1 MRERVIEIQADE
13 RLVVTVAQSSIEAGQ
28 STPENEAVQ
37 TTPAPHNSGGENNTS
52 EAENS
57 GGENGKP
64 MYIVGMEGD
73 QHFDIED
80 SHNSEYMEDQRN
92 ALRYFE
98 NAGAAFVASTGDLCQ
113 YKDKDLIA
121 FKEAYNSALPFF
133 TCMGNHDYLRIYEQ
147 KDAAH
152 QVPSGYKDFEDLWDK
167 TVQSLAKGADVH
179 YFGTSFKD
187 RLNFW
192 FEKDGDIWLFTSVD
206 YGASTER
213 YDVIRAIN
221 RLDYNDANVQ
231 LMTQYVSD
239 TQYDRSREKDYD
251 YRFYSPAVLIWVKN
265 LFEANPKK
273 RKFWQAHHFLPGKAG
288 DTFDVYKHLRMWPVP
303 ASAEIMDKSYSGCN
317 TVSGLTYWFF
327 EKLLR
332 EHQNV
337 ILSGGHSHYATGEQ
351 EDVIR
356 RAYRMTLPTGR
367 EVTPLVENVQ
377 SLDGTAYDY
386 QVYRT
391 EGSSWADAA
400 PTVHIPSLAK
410 PDKRY
415 GQTLF
420 GASEGVLM
428 EAYDNKVV
436 LKYIRFKAEGSTQY
450 KNEIVKNVELPIS
463 NDSSAVVEPTKP
475 EPSPEPEPTQD
486 GITFRIHN
494 SLSQTVRFSGKLQ
507 LYTTGAD
514 FPAFLNAPDD
524 TSDGW
529 PHWTKNSHSLAPG
542 AMTTLVLGDLLPD
555 YVGNGTTVITVYK
568 PLSDYIG
575 KKFKDADE
583 GTFDVSLAIP
593 AVKLGV
599 YIFDS
604 EKKSYSNSAF
614 MLHVKPVGETIER
627 GMIYDLYID
636 QLKSNASFDKDSGK
650 KYIIV

>member
-13 RLVVTVAQSSIEAGQ
+13 RLVVTVAPGKESEDSQG
-28 STPENEAVQ
+28 NEAVQ
-37 TTPAPHNSGGENNTS
+37 TTPAPPNSGGENNTS
-52 EAENS
+52 EAANS

-167 TVQSLAKGADVH
+167 TVQSLAKGAEVH

-221 RLDYNDANVQ
+221 RLDYNDANVR

-273 RKFWQAHHFLPGKAG
+273 RKLWQAHHFLPGKAG

-386 QVYRT
+386 QIYRT

-415 GQTLF
+415 GQTLY
-420 GASEGVLM
+420 GASDGVLM
-428 EAYDNKVV
+428 EVYQEKVV
-436 LKYIRFKAEGSTQY
+436 LKFIRFKSEGDTQY
-450 KNEIVKNVELPIS
+450 INEVIKTVELPIG
-463 NDSSAVVEPTKP
+463 NDSSAVVEPSLP

-555 YVGNGTTVITVYK
+555 YVGNGTTVSTVYK

-575 KKFKDADE
+575 KQFKAADD
-583 GTFDVSLAIP
+583 GTFDVNLSIP
-593 AVKLGV
+593 AVKLGCYV
-599 YIFDS
+599 YDA

-614 MLHVKPVGETIER
+614 VLHVKPVGETIQR
-627 GMIYDLYID
+627 GRTYDLYID
-636 QLKSNASFDKDSGK
+636 GLKSNASFDKDSGK

>member
-1 MRERVIEIQADE
+1 MREREIQIQADE
-13 RLVVTVAQSSIEAGQ
+13 MIKITVAKQQ
-28 STPENEAVQ
+28 VQ
-37 TTPAPHNSGGENNTS
+37 EPAPTPSNN
-52 EAENS
+52 E
-57 GGENGKP
+57 GKP

-73 QHFDIED
+73 QHFDTED

-92 ALRYFE
+92 ALLYYE
-98 NAGAAFVASTGDLCQ
+98 KAGAAFVASTGDLCQ

-121 FKEAYNSALPFF
+121 FNEAYNSALPFF

-167 TVQSLAKGADVH
+167 TVKCLAKGADIH

-187 RLNFW
+187 HLNFW
-192 FEKDGDIWLFTSVD
+192 FEKDGDIWLFTSID
-206 YGASTER
+206 YGGSTER

-221 RLDYNDANVQ
+221 RLDYNNENVK
-231 LMTQYVSD
+231 LMTAYVAD

-251 YRFYSPAVLIWVKN
+251 YQLYNPAVLIWVKK

-303 ASAEIMDKSYSGCN
+303 SSAEILDKSYSGCN
-317 TVSGLTYWFF
+317 TVSGLTYWFI

-332 EHQNV
+332 EHLNV
-337 ILSGGHSHYATGEQ
+337 ILSGGHSHYAIGEQ
-351 EDVIR
+351 EDVIK
-356 RAYRMTLPTGR
+356 RAYRMTLPTGN
-367 EVTPLVENVQ
+367 EVTPLVDNVN

-386 QVYRT
+386 QIYRT
-391 EGSSWADAA
+391 DGSSWADSA

-415 GQTLF
+415 GQTLY

-428 EAYDNKVV
+428 EVYDNKVV
-436 LKYIRFKAEGSTQY
+436 LKFIRFKAEGDTQY
-450 KNEIVKNVELPIS
+450 KNEVVKTVELPIA
-463 NDSSAVVEPTKP
+463 NDSSAVVEPTMPK
-475 EPSPEPEPTQD
+475 PSPDTDPSQE
-486 GITFRIHN
+486 GITLRIHN
-494 SLSQTVRFSGKLQ
+494 SMTETVRFSGKLQ
-507 LYTTGAD
+507 LYVTPELSETLD
-514 FPAFLNAPDD
+514 TLPAFLCPPDD

-529 PHWTKNSHSLAPG
+529 PHWTENKY
-542 AMTTLVLGDLLPD
+542 TLKPKE
-555 YVGNGTTVITVYK
+555 YITVELGEIILDYPTATPVK
-568 PLSDYIG
+568 RNLSDYIG

-583 GTFDVSLAIP
+583 GTFDVNLSIP

-599 YIFDS
+599 YVYDS
-604 EKKSYSNSAF
+604 DKKSYSNSAF
-614 MLHVKPVGETIER
+614 MLHVKPLGETIQR
-627 GMIYDLYID
+627 GRTYDLYID
-636 QLKSNASFDKDSGK
+636 QLKSNASFDKNSGK